1 MNVNSSE
8 IELDYILLQ
17 DAKIL
22 EGIIS
27 QAQGMLPSLRDEYAQ
42 IMAELEKEEADIAE
56 IENSDKN
63 FLSDLKVSIAEQE
76 CVSQ

>member
-1 MNVNSSE
+1 MNVDPSE

-17 DAKIL
+17 DAKTL
-22 EGIIS
+22 EGIIN

-56 IENSDKN
+56 IESSDKN

>member
-1 MNVNSSE
+1 M
-8 IELDYILLQ
+8 
-17 DAKIL
+17 
-22 EGIIS
+22 IS
-27 QAQGMLPSLRDEYAQ
+27 QAQGMLPSLRDEYAE

-76 CVSQ
+76 YAVAPHIFDCAHAGY

>member
-1 MNVNSSE
+1 
-8 IELDYILLQ
+8 
-17 DAKIL
+17 
-22 EGIIS
+22 
-27 QAQGMLPSLRDEYAQ
+27 MLPSLRDEYAE

-76 CVSQ
+76 YVVAPHIFDCAHADY

>member
-1 MNVNSSE
+1 
-8 IELDYILLQ
+8 
-17 DAKIL
+17 
-22 EGIIS
+22 
-27 QAQGMLPSLRDEYAQ
+27 MLPSLRDEYAQ

-56 IENSDKN
+56 IESSDKN